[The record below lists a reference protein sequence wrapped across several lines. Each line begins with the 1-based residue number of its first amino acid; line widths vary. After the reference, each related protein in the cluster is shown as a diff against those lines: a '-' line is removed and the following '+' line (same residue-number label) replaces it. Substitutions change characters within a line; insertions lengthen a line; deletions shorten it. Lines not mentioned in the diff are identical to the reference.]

1 MTACNQWFLPVNRSL
16 LAHFS
21 ASAMIGTTKTKAS
34 CKEGSSTS
42 SCRCLFL
49 FPGIANFHCHIW
61 LSHLFEEEHA
71 MANYPKYKVAAV
83 QAAPVY
89 LDLPATVEKSVK
101 IIKEAADNGAKLIG
115 FPEGFLPGY
124 PWFAFLGRALD
135 YVPRFY
141 HKLYKNAVEVPSD
154 ALAKISQAAR
164 DNDIYVCISGSEKDG
179 GSLYLT
185 QFWFDNKGNL
195 MGKHRKMRVSVAER
209 LVWGDGSGSMMPVF
223 DTEIGRL
230 GGCQCWEHDVAL
242 DIAAMNAQNEQ
253 VHVASWPGFFDDD
266 IASKAYAIQT
276 GTFVL
281 MTSSVYDDYLYN
293 MLCTD
298 ENGNLEEDRLAYFKT
313 LKQGHTAI
321 INPRGQVI
329 GDYVPSGKEGIAYA
343 DIDLEDIIDYKYEF
357 DAAGHYK
364 HPYLTLNF
372 YREKHPFCNFIGDG
386 EQDTM
391 TYEEMQPGTTEDAE

>member
-1 MTACNQWFLPVNRSL
+1 
-16 LAHFS
+16 
-21 ASAMIGTTKTKAS
+21 
-34 CKEGSSTS
+34 
-42 SCRCLFL
+42 
-49 FPGIANFHCHIW
+49 
-61 LSHLFEEEHA
+61 

-89 LDLPATVEKSVK
+89 LDLAATVEKSVK

-141 HKLYKNAVEVPSD
+141 HQFYLNAVEVPSD

-209 LVWGDGSGSMMPVF
+209 LIWGDGSGSLMPVF
-223 DTEIGRL
+223 DTELGRL

-253 VHVASWPGFFDDD
+253 VHVASWPGYFDDD

-276 GTFVL
+276 GAFVL
-281 MTSSVYDDYLYN
+281 MTSSVYDDRLYK

-298 ENGNLEEDRLAYFKT
+298 ENGKLEEDRLAYFKT

-321 INPRGQVI
+321 IGPDGNLRS
-329 GDYVPSGKEGIAYA
+329 DYVPSGEEGIAYA
-343 DIDLEDIIDYKYEF
+343 DIDLEDIIDYKYGF
-357 DAAGHYK
+357 DAAGQYRNQ
-364 HPYLTLNF
+364 YLTLNF
-372 YREKHPFCNFIGDG
+372 YRKPHPFCNFIGEGDPEPVSYDELQPYAED
-386 EQDTM
+386 EQK
-391 TYEEMQPGTTEDAE
+391 